1 MLLRPSTGGL
11 LQTQLVNSL
20 LGLVDLKYK
29 TDGNK
34 ELQQSR
40 TKIDKYDLEI
50 LSHSSDQR

>member
-40 TKIDKYDLEI
+40 TEIDKYDLEI